1 MGRLGDE
8 PQGPLAAGAVLFQRA
23 MRYCS
28 TVSDTRARP
37 LVLIAEDD
45 HDQRFLYTEYMRGSG
60 FDVVEAPDGLSAVSL
75 AREQR
80 PDIVLLDMGLPK
92 LNGIGVAEALKKDP
106 ALTTIPILAITGL
119 ASEDLRRRALDV
131 GCATYLAKPYSP
143 MALIAEVKHWL
154 PRVAGSAARAT
165 EPASRTED

>member
-1 MGRLGDE
+1 MSE
-8 PQGPLAAGAVLFQRA
+8 P
-23 MRYCS
+23 
-28 TVSDTRARP
+28 RARP

-45 HDQRFLYTEYMRGSG
+45 PDQRFLYTEYLRSTG
-60 FDVVEAPDGLSAVSL
+60 FDVVEAPDGVTAVSI

-92 LNGIGVAEALKKDP
+92 LDGIGVAAALKADP
-106 ALTTIPILAITGL
+106 ALADVPILAITGL
-119 ASEDLRRRALDV
+119 ASEDLRRRALAV

-154 PRVAGSAARAT
+154 PRHL
-165 EPASRTED
+165 